1 MKCDLCDSKA
11 TVFLTQIVNGK
22 MQKVNLCESCA
33 KEKGVTDPTGFA
45 LADLLFG
52 LGNEQQIETALPELD
67 ECPACGYT
75 LAQLKKTGRVGCGEC
90 YEVFSQSLKS
100 LVKAMHTGTSH
111 CGKIPVGATAR
122 RLLSEK
128 NAALEER
135 LRDAIKGERYEDAAK
150 IRDEIEA
157 LNGENAI
164 SAKNLEEQTESADQ
178 MDTEA
183 RSEK

>member
-1 MKCDLCDSKA
+1 MKCDLCNNKA

-67 ECPACGYT
+67 ECPACGYS
-75 LAQLKKTGRVGCGEC
+75 LAQLKKTGRVGCAEC

-100 LVKAMHTGTSH
+100 LVKAMHTGTTH
-111 CGKIPVGATAR
+111 CGKVPAGASAR
-122 RLLSEK
+122 RLLAEE

-135 LRDAIKGERYEDAAK
+135 LRDAIVGERYEDAAK
-150 IRDEIEA
+150 IRDELEA
-157 LNGENAI
+157 LNRGDTI
-164 SAKNLEEQTESADQ
+164 SVKNTEE
-178 MDTEA
+178 
-183 RSEK
+183 